1 MERSID
7 VISGVVP
14 VLSVYMKDG
23 NVSIF
28 VAFCVCVVS
37 SIAWLLGRF
46 KESTHVLRA
55 IVRFEMLDENG
66 FD

>member
-23 NVSIF
+23 NVSVF
-28 VAFCVCVVS
+28 VAFCVCCFTH
-37 SIAWLLGRF
+37 AWLFSLF

-55 IVRFEMLDENG
+55 TGRFDMLDEKWI
-66 FD
+66 